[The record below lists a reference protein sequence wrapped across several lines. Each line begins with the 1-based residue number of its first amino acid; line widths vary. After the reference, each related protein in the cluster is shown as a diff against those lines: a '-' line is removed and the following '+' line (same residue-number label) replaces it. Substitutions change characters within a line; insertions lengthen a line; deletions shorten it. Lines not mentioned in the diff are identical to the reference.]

1 MLSEESRKVNKKRI
15 AIQYEILSIPITNKK
30 EGYKVNVC
38 ELNHNKISHLWTLIE
53 FIDNNHCVDL
63 ITGEIYGSQLS
74 EEEIL
79 DTVTQEYETEALE
92 IKEKLLQNPLALGSF
107 RTRFDKVLIKLLNTE
122 AKVKIMASKS
132 KIDEIKNQVELMKI
146 EARDKIEKY
155 YQDKNAKKM
164 LEMQEQAEKENK
176 EFDRAKKREAWEQE
190 RTRIQQA
197 IRENRA
203 RGQEIVDEKFDS
215 LFPVDAATKILKK
228 HKFKI

>member
-1 MLSEESRKVNKKRI
+1 MLSEESRKANKKRI

-38 ELNHNKISHLWTLIE
+38 ELKHNKISHLWTVIE
-53 FIDNNHCVDL
+53 FIDNNQCVDL

-74 EEEIL
+74 EEDIL

-92 IKEKLLQNPLALGSF
+92 IKERLLQNPLAIGSISS
-107 RTRFDKVLIKLLNTE
+107 RYNICKVLIKPLNTE
-122 AKVKIMASKS
+122 AKIKIMASMS

-164 LEMQEQAEKENK
+164 LEMQEQAEKK
-176 EFDRAKKREAWEQE
+176 DQEFDKKRRQEAWEQE
-190 RTRIQQA
+190 RARLQKY
-197 IRENRA
+197 IRRSKA
-203 RGQEIVDEKFDS
+203 RKQEIVDEKFDT
-215 LFPVDAATKILKK
+215 LFPVDASTKILTKCK
-228 HKFKI
+228 N